1 MDRGDKIRACY
12 LHAGLRYV
20 ERNPMTNSSLRERFG
35 IEEKNSAI
43 ASRIIRDTME
53 NGFIRPYDPDQG
65 KKYARYVP
73 FWA

>member
-1 MDRGDKIRACY
+1 
-12 LHAGLRYV
+12 
-20 ERNPMTNSSLRERFG
+20 MTNSSLRERFG